1 MFYKLQSIVEIDR
14 IYTVAQG
21 KNVFSE
27 SIDVEWYF
35 VIKKTITYY
44 PILI

>member
-21 KNVFSE
+21 KNVFVE
-27 SIDVEWYF
+27 SIDVQ
-35 VIKKTITYY
+35 
-44 PILI
+44 